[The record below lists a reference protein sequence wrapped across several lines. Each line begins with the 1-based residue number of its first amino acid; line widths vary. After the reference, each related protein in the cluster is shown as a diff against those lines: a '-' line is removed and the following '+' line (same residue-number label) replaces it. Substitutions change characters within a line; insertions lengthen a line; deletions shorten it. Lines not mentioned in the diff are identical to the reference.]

1 MCALRYASLREFD
14 DQVRIDEKRSSNFTA
29 VDMTRVRISSRA
41 LPIQMVDI
49 GQNCY
54 GVIVDEDTVFTVAD
68 CTNLKG
74 LYADLGKDN
83 GLIQFLSENLQLTLL
98 IWVIK

>member
-68 CTNLKG
+68 CTNLKEG
-74 LYADLGKDN
+74 CTQILEK
-83 GLIQFLSENLQLTLL
+83 IT
-98 IWVIK
+98 V

>member
-1 MCALRYASLREFD
+1 MNFRGLQCYASLREFD

-29 VDMTRVRISSRA
+29 VDMTRVRICSCA

-49 GQNCY
+49 GHNCY

-68 CTNLKG
+68 CTNLRG
-74 LYADLGKDN
+74 VVRGFGKR
-83 GLIQFLSENLQLTLL
+83 
-98 IWVIK
+98 